1 MYVHIFVSSRV
12 DLMKRKK
19 LNKYLKIFEMK
30 KTAILATFAA
40 TLLFSACSNSDNTG
54 NSTTE
59 VATEA
64 TAMNEGEAYTVVT
77 EQSTVNWNGKKVV
90 GEHSGNIDLQGG
102 ELLVAGDQVTGGTL
116 IIDMNSITNTDLTDP
131 EYNGQLVGHLKSD
144 DFFGVEKYPT
154 AAFTIT
160 NISPIADAAAGAA
173 NYNVTGDLTI
183 KDKTEQVSFPAAI
196 YVENGV
202 ATAKADVTVDRT
214 KYDIRY
220 GSSNFFD
227 DLGDKAIDNN
237 FTVSFDVTA
246 RK

>member
-1 MYVHIFVSSRV
+1 
-12 DLMKRKK
+12 
-19 LNKYLKIFEMK
+19 MK

-40 TLLFSACSNSDNTG
+40 TLLFSACNNSDNTED
-54 NSTTE
+54 TT
-59 VATEA
+59 VVTAEA
-64 TAMNEGEAYTVVT
+64 TASNEGETYAVVS
-77 EQSTVNWNGKKVV
+77 EQSSVNWNGKKVV
-90 GEHSGNIDLQGG
+90 GEHSGEINLQGG
-102 ELLVAGDQVTGGTL
+102 ELNVNGDQVTGGTL
-116 IIDMNSITNTDLTDP
+116 VIDMNTITNTDLTDP

-154 AAFTIT
+154 ATFTIT
-160 NISPIADAAAGAA
+160 NIAPIANAAAGNA

-183 KDKTEQVSFPAAI
+183 KDKTEQVSFPATI
-196 YVENGV
+196 NIKDGV